1 MEKSMTEFIN
11 QKCTLSIKSDSDNV
25 YAVIW
30 FIVLLLLYLFYTY
43 FIKALCDPKP
53 QQLGTLFTTLLVS
66 PGTAVSWAEKET
78 FDNIQPEK
86 TTETAKT
93 TFLPKIDMNE
103 TKAFIETKIKSLLF
117 MFFGVR
123 FPNKLDR

>member
-1 MEKSMTEFIN
+1 MTDEMIEFIKN
-11 QKCTLSIKSDSDNV
+11 HCTLSIKSDSDNV

-30 FIVLLLLYLFYTY
+30 LIVLLLLYLFYTY
-43 FIKALCDPKP
+43 CIKALYDPKP

-66 PGTAVSWAEKET
+66 PGLTDSSSDKAG

-86 TTETAKT
+86 IETAT
-93 TFLPKIDMNE
+93 AFLPNIDMNE
-103 TKAFIETKIKSLLF
+103 TKTFIETKIKSLLF
-117 MFFGVR
+117 MFFGIR

>member
-1 MEKSMTEFIN
+1 MTEFIN

-43 FIKALCDPKP
+43 CVKAAYDPKP

-66 PGTAVSWAEKET
+66 SGRTDSWSDKAG

-86 TTETAKT
+86 IETTEMTKTA
-93 TFLPKIDMNE
+93 FLPNLDMNE
-103 TKAFIETKIKSLLF
+103 TKTFIETKIKSLLF
-117 MFFGVR
+117 MFFGIR

>member
-43 FIKALCDPKP
+43 FIKALYDPKP

-66 PGTAVSWAEKET
+66 PGRTDFSSDKAG

-86 TTETAKT
+86 IETTKPA
-93 TFLPKIDMNE
+93 FLSTDMNE
-103 TKAFIETKIKSLLF
+103 TKTFIETKIKSLLF
-117 MFFGVR
+117 MFFGIR